1 MAAPRRRR
9 LGFLRF
15 AAALACCFG
24 AVAVASA
31 AERKVELRVER
42 TEAAGS
48 FDAAEVEHALAV
60 AVTRL
65 PCDVRLVRPGE
76 TPDLVLRVRLDLWR
90 ESQAPGVS
98 SDASAAGE
106 ASLSF
111 VVECRYH
118 VEVLR
123 PGADKPDA
131 ERDGKARG
139 AATSKRLAAF
149 DPYRAAR
156 EAAAAKIAKD
166 VRKLLCR

>member
-1 MAAPRRRR
+1 MSAVRRRG
-9 LGFLRF
+9 LALRRI
-15 AAALACCFG
+15 AAALLFCAG

-60 AVTRL
+60 ALTRL
-65 PCDVRLVRPGE
+65 PCDIRLVRAGE

-90 ESQAPGVS
+90 ESQAPGIS
-98 SDASAAGE
+98 GDASAAGE
-106 ASLSF
+106 PSLSF

-118 VEVLR
+118 VEILR
-123 PGADKPDA
+123 PGAEKPEA

-139 AATSKRLAAF
+139 TATSKRLAAF

-156 EAAAAKIAKD
+156 EAATAKIAKD